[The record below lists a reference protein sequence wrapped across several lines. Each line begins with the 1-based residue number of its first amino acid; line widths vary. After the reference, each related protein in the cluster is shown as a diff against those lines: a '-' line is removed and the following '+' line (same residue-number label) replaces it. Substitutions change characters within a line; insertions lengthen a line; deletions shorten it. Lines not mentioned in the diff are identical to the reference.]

1 VARYQL
7 VVFDLYGTLIRFGT
21 THHPFRKILKW
32 AHALGRQPLATDA
45 RTLMTINDE
54 PESLFRAMGIPAPDD
69 LLRSFQQEIQE
80 ELDSL
85 TLFNDVIPTLEK
97 LVEAKIGLAICSNL
111 AKPYGA
117 IIDRL
122 LPDFSFTRILSFEVG
137 YIKPEHGIY
146 EAIVN
151 KTGVHKE
158 NILFVGDT
166 FVADYEGPARYGFKA
181 LHLYRERPVH
191 QHQIEA
197 LSDIISL
204 I

>member
-1 VARYQL
+1 VERYNL
-7 VVFDLYGTLIRFGT
+7 VVFDLYGTLIQFGT

-32 AHALGRQPLATDA
+32 AHEQGRQPLTTDA

-54 PESLFRAMGIPAPDD
+54 PESLFRAMGILVPDD
-69 LLRSFQQEIQE
+69 LLQSFQQEIQE
-80 ELDSL
+80 ELESL

-97 LVEAKIGLAICSNL
+97 LVEKKIGLAICSNL

-122 LPDFSFTRILSFEVG
+122 LPNFSFTRILSFEVG
-137 YIKPEHGIY
+137 YIKPDDGIY
-146 EAIVN
+146 DAIVN
-151 KTGVHKE
+151 KTNIHKD

-166 FVADYEGPARYGFKA
+166 VVADYEGPVRYGFEA
-181 LHLYRERPVH
+181 LHLCREGRAH